1 MAPHFLNLDMHVA
14 NKILNVLMCRFCTQV
29 ISEKKWMQAV
39 VKMLVVVANL
49 AKVLLKV
56 INQCIQKHHQN
67 RTVILVIQMNIIKT
81 IFLEIYQLQWTL
93 RTKIMGI
100 SIDSDSRS
108 SFLYYPNSHSGH
120 GVSSPLQRHHPHF
133 LTKPP

>member
-1 MAPHFLNLDMHVA
+1 
-14 NKILNVLMCRFCTQV
+14 
-29 ISEKKWMQAV
+29 MQAV

-120 GVSSPLQRHHPHF
+120 GVSNPLQRHHPHF